1 MLQKE
6 QYKTKEDKWT
16 RVRVFH
22 PDFKHDTRV
31 ISNTDIEMHLDFG
44 IAPISSRLW
53 TRASFTVHGTLI
65 LRFYIRIFFTGCRA
79 ARPWSRDY
87 HMPVWHGSGR
97 LLWIHVLF
105 LVTSSSR
112 RLNDSHLVSGR
123 NISAVSSVGTGWSL
137 KVSQVPKKNRFYA
150 DSIFFNSSSITL

>member
-31 ISNTDIEMHLDFG
+31 SNPDIEMHLDFG
-44 IAPISSRLW
+44 ITPISTRLW
-53 TRASFTVHGTLI
+53 TRVSFHQRMVLW
-65 LRFYIRIFFTGCRA
+65 FYGFIYVFFFFFTGCRA

-87 HMPVWHGSGR
+87 HMPVWHGSGK
-97 LLWIHVLF
+97 LLWIHVLI

-137 KVSQVPKKNRFYA
+137 KVSQVPKQKSLLCWLDFLQ
-150 DSIFFNSSSITL
+150 FL

>member
-16 RVRVFH
+16 RMRVFH
-22 PDFKHDTRV
+22 PDFKHNTRV
-31 ISNTDIEMHLDFG
+31 INNPDIEMHLDFG
-44 IAPISSRLW
+44 IAPISTRLW
-53 TRASFTVHGTLI
+53 TIISSVHGTLI
-65 LRFYIRIFFTGCRA
+65 LRFYICISFAGCRA

-87 HMPVWHGSGR
+87 HMPVWHGSGK

-105 LVTSSSR
+105 LVTSPSR

-123 NISAVSSVGTGWSL
+123 NISAVSSVGAGWSL
-137 KVSQVPKKNRFYA
+137 KVSQVPKQKSLLRWLDFLQ
-150 DSIFFNSSSITL
+150 FL